1 MSKSYIKEAE
11 KNVINQAK
19 FWTEFISFIEGMS
32 HRINNKLESRT
43 ARDKFAD
50 GLNKLREAAWDE
62 QQFALARCFA
72 LVGVGGKEAEEF
84 SKERAKLLFGGKY
97 STMQWLDK
105 WNRLPSYWM
114 STEQEAFEKELQ
126 DKLKDKQ

>member
-11 KNVINQAK
+11 KNVLNQAK

-32 HRINNKLESRT
+32 YSIDNRLESRT
-43 ARDKFAD
+43 AKDKFAE
-50 GLNKLREAAWDE
+50 GLNKLREAALDE

-84 SKERAKLLFGGKY
+84 SKERAKLLFGGEY

-105 WNRLPSYWM
+105 WNRLPSSWM
-114 STEQEAFEKELQ
+114 CTEREAFEKELQ
-126 DKLKDKQ
+126 DKLKEK